1 MCDVN
6 VPVSLYMYRFK
17 VDQQQRDA
25 EKNEWHLYLSVCF
38 PSPSLR
44 VFPRLSLNILFKEG
58 WPSRD
63 KQKEEDPLSSSSN
76 SPLHSIFLSLSSSI
90 SRSFS
95 PSLTPSL
102 ILKSPSPKNKIL
114 LTLLHLLIS
123 TI

>member
-90 SRSFS
+90 SRSFLPLS
-95 PSLTPSL
+95 
-102 ILKSPSPKNKIL
+102 
-114 LTLLHLLIS
+114 LHLSFLNLPLLKTKS
-123 TI
+123 S